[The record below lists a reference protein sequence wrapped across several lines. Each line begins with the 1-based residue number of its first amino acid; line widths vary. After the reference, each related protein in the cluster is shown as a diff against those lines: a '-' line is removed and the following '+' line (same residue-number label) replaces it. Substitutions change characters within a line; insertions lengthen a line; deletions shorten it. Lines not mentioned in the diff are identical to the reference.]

1 MNLFVAWRDSL
12 SLLQPKNFKLF
23 FLVTLKTMVDTFKVW
38 IKYFWWL
45 IVLPLLPFTLLL
57 LNESTRFEIFGVF
70 SSIRNAIPTP
80 IYYMMPS
87 LMDVVLV
94 TILLAARPSVA
105 LKNCAYYRSYFWRA
119 LLLMLV
125 VRLPD
130 MGSEMIL
137 GMYFQT
143 FIASPFLFRVAAI
156 IQMLGRLYVINYALL
171 LLDSDGSI
179 KSFFRS
185 WIHAAKMTVF
195 NLPFYLITVISFAL
209 LILIN
214 FWLAHWSAGYSRLS
228 RSGISIYVL
237 IFLGL
242 DFFKYCFYTNF
253 YIKKLHDQFTLYFGK
268 NE

>member
-1 MNLFVAWRDSL
+1 MNLLPAWRDSL
-12 SLLQPKNFKLF
+12 TILQPKNFKLF

-45 IVLPLLPFTLLL
+45 IVLPLLPITLLL
-57 LNESTRFEIFGVF
+57 LNQSTRVEIFGLF
-70 SSIRNAIPTP
+70 ANIRNAMPSLV
-80 IYYMMPS
+80 YYMMPS
-87 LMDVVLV
+87 LMDIVLV

-105 LKNCAYYRSYFWRA
+105 LKNCAYFRSYFWRA

-137 GMYFQT
+137 GIYIQT
-143 FIASPFLFRVAAI
+143 FLASPFLFRVAAI
-156 IQMLGRLYVINYALL
+156 IQMLCKVYAINYALF

-179 KSFFRS
+179 RSFFRS
-185 WIHAAKMTVF
+185 FMHTAKMVIF
-195 NLPFYLITVISFAL
+195 NLPFYLISVISFLL
-209 LILIN
+209 LIFTNIM
-214 FWLAHWSAGYSRLS
+214 LAQWSAGD
-228 RSGISIYVL
+228 GIFSKAVIVIHVL
-237 IFLGL
+237 IFLVL